1 MPNSSSAWPSSRWTA
16 FPATKSRASHPLPC
30 EPTRRTPRQNGRGNP
45 DFHAHGRHDL
55 IEALSNVEASVG
67 EDFDLDLID
76 MEGVACDEPDCKVPW
91 PTARNHAAVL
101 APWLDMDPDARLGK
115 DPVSFLLAMAPDTA
129 QVGLLTDNW
138 IIGGT
143 L

>member
-1 MPNSSSAWPSSRWTA
+1 MS
-16 FPATKSRASHPLPC
+16 L
-30 EPTRRTPRQNGRGNP
+30 
-45 DFHAHGRHDL
+45 
-55 IEALSNVEASVG
+55 
-67 EDFDLDLID
+67 
-76 MEGVACDEPDCKVPW
+76 
-91 PTARNHAAVL
+91 TARCRGPPHATMPQCL
-101 APWLDMDPDARLGK
+101 RHGSTWIPDARLGK

>member
-1 MPNSSSAWPSSRWTA
+1 M
-16 FPATKSRASHPLPC
+16 
-30 EPTRRTPRQNGRGNP
+30 
-45 DFHAHGRHDL
+45 
-55 IEALSNVEASVG
+55 
-67 EDFDLDLID
+67 
-76 MEGVACDEPDCKVPW
+76 PW

>member
-1 MPNSSSAWPSSRWTA
+1 MWN
-16 FPATKSRASHPLPC
+16 
-30 EPTRRTPRQNGRGNP
+30 
-45 DFHAHGRHDL
+45 
-55 IEALSNVEASVG
+55 SVG

-76 MEGVACDEPDCKVPW
+76 MEGVTCDEPDCKVPW